1 MEPGN
6 GYNQR
11 AVALLRVASSWGTR
25 RADDRIAA
33 GVIAAILGLGLA
45 RGAQS
50 GPVVGSTTR
59 SLPTLH
65 THDARFVLRA
75 GGSRLIVESEDGAL
89 VAEVDL
95 ELELNGQSHPFEL
108 TTDTP
113 NASRSVLGG
122 LTRVMS
128 AGRTL
133 QVRAELVADVPRD
146 ALTVRATVPS
156 DGGDGRAHIAIRAR
170 MPGRTQGIF
179 VSGFGPLGPQGESS
193 GSAALIDFEPHP
205 IAVGS
210 TEGPVTVHRDSDEDP
225 TDPAG
230 ISISS
235 PATSTTQSQTELHF
249 VVGES
254 SARVWEPLME
264 IANIPTGLVRGQI
277 TGTRRERARIVG
289 RDALGVPQLTAL
301 ADEDGSFLFRAPT
314 SVVQWAATLGPR
326 DSARQVVRHLP
337 GEQAPL
343 VLDLAPRGGVRIL
356 VRDADTRQPLTAR
369 LIIQRVTGGS
379 DAGAGLDRPT
389 LRDPTTVDALRGDAT
404 TTLSTGR
411 YRIVATKGIEWSV
424 DERDLDVTSGQAAL
438 VELDLRHVIATPG
451 IVGCDLHTHTGPS
464 FDSQSSPE
472 DSVLSL
478 VAAGIDFAVP
488 TGHNAVTD
496 DTPAIA
502 ALRLGKEFSSVPGV
516 EVTTY
521 NPRFGHFGVFPIPAE
536 GSIPPYRHTSLEAI
550 TRATRA
556 DPGRYFQLNHPRLPG
571 GIGLFD
577 TIGFDPHAVR
587 SRLPVRLDF
596 DGIEVYNGFDIEHPA
611 RVEQVLR
618 DYFGLLDQG
627 WHYTATGSSDS
638 HCLQYHCVVKV
649 LDHTLE
655 SCAGAGYPRTMVT
668 VDPHA
673 GESHDEQADDLD
685 PRLIIDN
692 LKRGHATVTTGPLI
706 DLRLEGVAPGDE
718 LSTNSELVHG
728 HVRVRA
734 APWVDVTQ
742 VQIVAGQTGGEWR
755 TVDAFDVPTE
765 PTQWGPGP
773 GTLEEARARAI
784 RFDRDITVPL
794 GPTDGW
800 VLVVA
805 KGTRHLSDVLPL
817 VEVTPLAFTN
827 PVYVIRR
834 PEPGSLARTPI
845 R

>member
-1 MEPGN
+1 
-6 GYNQR
+6 
-11 AVALLRVASSWGTR
+11 VALLRVASSWGTR

-33 GVIAAILGLGLA
+33 GVIAAILGLGFA
-45 RGAQS
+45 RGAES

-89 VAEVDL
+89 VAAVDL
-95 ELELNGQSHPFEL
+95 ALEVNGQTHPLEL
-108 TTDTP
+108 TTDTS
-113 NASRSVLGG
+113 NAGRSVLAGM
-122 LTRVMS
+122 TRVTA

-146 ALTVRATVPS
+146 ALTLRATAPS
-156 DGGDGRAHIAIRAR
+156 DGGDGRARIAIRAR
-170 MPGRTQGIF
+170 VPGKNQGVF
-179 VSGFGPLGPQGESS
+179 VSGFGSLGPQGESS
-193 GSAALIDFEPHP
+193 GTAALIDIEPHP
-205 IAVGS
+205 IAVAS
-210 TEGPVTVHRDSDEDP
+210 TEGPISVHRESDEDP
-225 TDPAG
+225 TDPDG
-230 ISISS
+230 ISIAS
-235 PATSTTQSQTELHF
+235 PTTSASQSQTELHF

-254 SARVWEPLME
+254 STRVWEPLME
-264 IANIPTGLVRGQI
+264 IGNVPTRLVRGHI
-277 TGTRRERARIVG
+277 TGARRERARIVG
-289 RDALGVPQLTAL
+289 RDALGVPQLLAL
-301 ADEDGSFLFRAPT
+301 PDEDGAFLFQAPP
-314 SVVQWAATLGPR
+314 SVVQWTATLGR
-326 DSARQVVRHLP
+326 DSARQVVRYVP

-343 VLDLAPRGGVRIL
+343 VLELAPKGGVRIL

-369 LIIQRVTGGS
+369 LIVQRVASGNEASTS
-379 DAGAGLDRPT
+379 FDRPA

-404 TTLSTGR
+404 TTLSTGK
-411 YRIVATKGIEWSV
+411 YRIVATKGIEWSI
-424 DERDLDVTSGQAAL
+424 DERDLDVTAGQAAL
-438 VELDLRHVIATPG
+438 VELDLRHVVATPG

-496 DTPAIA
+496 DVPAVG
-502 ALRLGKEFSSVPGV
+502 ALKLGKEFSSVPGV

-521 NPRFGHFGVFPIPAE
+521 NPRFGHFGVFPIPTE
-536 GSIPPYRHTSLEAI
+536 GSIPPYRHTSLESI
-550 TRATRA
+550 TRAARA

-587 SRLPVRLDF
+587 SRLPSRLDF

-673 GESHDEQADDLD
+673 AESHDQDVDELD
-685 PRLIIDN
+685 PKLIIDN
-692 LKRGHATVTTGPLI
+692 LKRGHATVTSGPLI

-718 LSTNSELVHG
+718 LATNSELVHG
-728 HVRVRA
+728 HVTVRA
-734 APWVDVTQ
+734 APWIDVTQ
-742 VQIVAGQTGGEWR
+742 VQLVAGQTGGEWR
-755 TVDAFDVPTE
+755 TVDSFDVPTQ
-765 PTQWGPGP
+765 PTQWGPGE
-773 GTLEEARARAI
+773 GTLEEAQARAI

-817 VEVTPLAFTN
+817 VEVSPLAFTN
-827 PVYVIRR
+827 PVYVVRR